1 MFSTICSIGAPRA
14 ARDALL
20 RIWLRPLPHVP
31 SPCPFSRKIGKCRI
45 NSLTALRAAKR
56 NPPKGGYSLGL
67 LKSPTGDTAKKA
79 CSAQHKSGGFSPDGH
94 LFRRLQSAIQNHGVK
109 SRFAPSFDT
118 RTMNNLMTLKRKR
131 RRKSGEK
138 RPPPENKHSLA
149 EVPNGKNPSWTAL
162 RPLGV

>member
-1 MFSTICSIGAPRA
+1 MAQGPDRKFHWFPRA
-14 ARDALL
+14 RGD
-20 RIWLRPLPHVP
+20 RP
-31 SPCPFSRKIGKCRI
+31 
-45 NSLTALRAAKR
+45 LTALRAAKR

-138 RPPPENKHSLA
+138 GLHLKTNTPWPRFQMEKPPAGRLFDPLA
-149 EVPNGKNPSWTAL
+149 TSPWDKPAAARAAMSFRARLNSGASAS
-162 RPLGV
+162 